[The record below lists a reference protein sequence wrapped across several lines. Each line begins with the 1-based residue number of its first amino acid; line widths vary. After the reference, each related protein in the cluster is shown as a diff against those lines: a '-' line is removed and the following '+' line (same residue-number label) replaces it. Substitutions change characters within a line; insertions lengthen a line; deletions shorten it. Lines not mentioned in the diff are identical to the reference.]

1 MSAYPL
7 VGLPTLAIPP
17 GPKPPRFGIN
27 QSYVRALVA
36 AGCAPV
42 LIPLLDDDERLR
54 AIYERLDGIVLPGG
68 ADVAPQE
75 YGEEPIDNLNV
86 VEAPRDRTEL
96 TLARWA
102 FADDLPTLGICRG
115 QQVINVALG
124 GSLYQDLRHQGVT
137 AVEHSDADGRA
148 RTALIHRV
156 RLDPDSRLAQLID
169 ETNIEVNSLHHQ
181 AVKTVAPQLKVTG
194 TSEDGVIEALE
205 SDDRRFLI
213 AVQWHPEEIDDL
225 PWVRRLFAGF
235 ARAASSNGPP
245 NGRRP
250 GVSAPQV

>member
-1 MSAYPL
+1 LSVYPL

-54 AIYERLDGIVLPGG
+54 AIYDRLDGIVLPGG
-68 ADVAPQE
+68 ADIAPGE
-75 YGEEPIDNLNV
+75 YHEEPIGDLNV
-86 VEAPRDRTEL
+86 VEAARDRTEL

-115 QQVINVALG
+115 QQVLNVALG
-124 GSLYQDLRHQGVT
+124 GSLWQDLRLQGVT
-137 AVEHSDADGRA
+137 AVEHSDADGRPRNA
-148 RTALIHRV
+148 FIHRV

-169 ETNIEVNSLHHQ
+169 ETDIEVNSLHHQ
-181 AVKTVAPQLKVTG
+181 AVKAVAPQLRVTG
-194 TSEDGVIEALE
+194 KSYDGVIEAIE
-205 SDDRRFLI
+205 SPERRFLI
-213 AVQWHPEEIDDL
+213 AVQWHPEEIDEV
-225 PWVRRLFAGF
+225 PWVQRLFAGF
-235 ARAASSNGPP
+235 ARAASSNG
-245 NGRRP
+245 
-250 GVSAPQV
+250 AA

>member
-1 MSAYPL
+1 MSRTP
-7 VGLPTLAIPP
+7 VIGLPTLAIPP
-17 GPKPPRFGIN
+17 GPKPPRYGIN
-27 QSYVRALVA
+27 QSYVRALAA

-42 LIPLLDDDERLR
+42 LIPLIDDQDQLR
-54 AIYERLDGIVLPGG
+54 AIYARLDGIVFPGG
-68 ADVAPQE
+68 ADIAPSE
-75 YGEEPIDNLNV
+75 YGEQPIDNLNV
-86 VEAPRDRTEL
+86 IEPERDRTEF

-102 FADDLPTLGICRG
+102 YEDNLPTLGICRG
-115 QQVINVALG
+115 QQLLNVALG

-137 AVEHSDADGRA
+137 QVEHAEAHGRG

-169 ETNIEVNSLHHQ
+169 ETSIDVNSLHHQ
-181 AVKTVAPQLKVTG
+181 AVKSIAPRLRVTG
-194 TSEDGVIEALE
+194 KSEDGVIEALE

-235 ARAASSNGPP
+235 ARAASD
-245 NGRRP
+245 GRADTP
-250 GVSAPQV
+250 

>member
-1 MSAYPL
+1 VYPL

-68 ADVAPQE
+68 ADIAPQE
-75 YGEEPIDNLNV
+75 YGEKPIGDLNV
-86 VEAPRDRTEL
+86 VEAARDRTEL

-115 QQVINVALG
+115 QQVLNVALG
-124 GSLYQDLRHQGVT
+124 GSLWQDLRHQGVT
-137 AVEHSDADGRA
+137 QVEHSDADGRA
-148 RTALIHRV
+148 RTAMIHRV

-169 ETNIEVNSLHHQ
+169 ETDIEVNSLHHQ
-181 AVKTVAPQLKVTG
+181 AVKTVAPQLKVVG
-194 TSEDGVIEALE
+194 KSEDGVIESLE
-205 SDDRRFLI
+205 SYDRRFLI

-225 PWVRRLFAGF
+225 PWVKRLFAGL
-235 ARAASSNGPP
+235 ARAASSN
-245 NGRRP
+245 
-250 GVSAPQV
+250 SAA

>member
-1 MSAYPL
+1 MSTFPL

-27 QSYVRALVA
+27 QSYVRALTA

-54 AIYERLDGIVLPGG
+54 AIYDRLDGIVFPGG
-68 ADVAPQE
+68 ADIAPQE
-75 YGEEPIDNLNV
+75 YGEEPIGDLNV

-115 QQVINVALG
+115 QQVLNVALG
-124 GSLYQDLRHQGVT
+124 GSLWQDLRHQGVT
-137 AVEHSDADGRA
+137 SVDHSDADGRA
-148 RTALIHRV
+148 RTALMHRV

-169 ETNIEVNSLHHQ
+169 ETSVEVNSLHHQ
-181 AVKTVAPQLKVTG
+181 AVKAVAPPLKVTG
-194 TSEDGVIEALE
+194 TSPDGVIESLE

-213 AVQWHPEEIDDL
+213 AVQWHPEEIDTL
-225 PWVRRLFAGF
+225 PWVQRLFNGF
-235 ARAASSNGPP
+235 ARAAQSTT
-245 NGRRP
+245 
-250 GVSAPQV
+250 

>member
-1 MSAYPL
+1 LSAHPL

-54 AIYERLDGIVLPGG
+54 AIYQRLDGIVFPGG
-68 ADVAPQE
+68 ADIAPQE
-75 YGEEPIDNLNV
+75 YGEEPIGNLNV
-86 VEAPRDRTEL
+86 VEAARDRTEL

-102 FADDLPTLGICRG
+102 VADDLPTLGICRG
-115 QQVINVALG
+115 QQVLNVALG

-137 AVEHSDADGRA
+137 SVDHSDADGRA
-148 RTALIHRV
+148 RTALMHRV
-156 RLDPDSRLAQLID
+156 RLEPDSRLAQLID

-181 AVKTVAPQLKVTG
+181 AVKAVAPQLKVTG

-213 AVQWHPEEIDDL
+213 AVQWHPEEIDTV
-225 PWVRRLFAGF
+225 PWVQRLFAGF
-235 ARAASSNGPP
+235 AHAA
-245 NGRRP
+245 
-250 GVSAPQV
+250 AQ

>member
-1 MSAYPL
+1 MSRPPL
-7 VGLPTLAIPP
+7 IGLPTLAIPP
-17 GPKPPRFGIN
+17 GPKPPRYGIN

-54 AIYERLDGIVLPGG
+54 AIYERLDGIVFPGG
-68 ADVAPQE
+68 ADVAPGE
-75 YGEEPIDNLNV
+75 YHEEPIAYLNV

-115 QQVINVALG
+115 QQVLNVALG
-124 GSLYQDLRHQGVT
+124 GSLWQDLRYQGVT
-137 AVEHSDADGRA
+137 DVEHSDADGRV
-148 RTALIHRV
+148 RSALIHRV

-169 ETNIEVNSLHHQ
+169 EIDIEVNSLHHQ
-181 AVKTVAPQLKVTG
+181 AVKTVAPQLRVTG
-194 TSEDGVIEALE
+194 QSDDGVIEALE
-205 SDDRRFLI
+205 SRERRFMI

-225 PWVRRLFAGF
+225 GWVRRLFQGF
-235 ARAASSNGPP
+235 VKAAQTTS
-245 NGRRP
+245 
-250 GVSAPQV
+250 

>member
-1 MSAYPL
+1 MSTYPL

-27 QSYVRALVA
+27 QSYVRALMA

-54 AIYERLDGIVLPGG
+54 AIYDRLDGIVFPGG

-75 YGEEPIDNLNV
+75 YGEEPIGDLNV
-86 VEAPRDRTEL
+86 VEALRDRTEL

-115 QQVINVALG
+115 QQVLNVALG
-124 GSLYQDLRHQGVT
+124 GSLWQDLRHQGVT
-137 AVEHSDADGRA
+137 SVDHSDADGRA
-148 RTALIHRV
+148 RTALMHRV

-169 ETNIEVNSLHHQ
+169 ETSIEVNSLHHQ

-194 TSEDGVIEALE
+194 TSEDGVIESLE

-213 AVQWHPEEIDDL
+213 AVQWHPEEIDAI
-225 PWVRRLFAGF
+225 PWVQRLFAGF
-235 ARAASSNGPP
+235 ARAASGSDEHLG
-245 NGRRP
+245 
-250 GVSAPQV
+250 

>member
-1 MSAYPL
+1 LSAYPL

-27 QSYVRALVA
+27 QSYVRALAA

-54 AIYERLDGIVLPGG
+54 AIYDRLDGIVFPGG
-68 ADVAPQE
+68 ADIAPQE
-75 YGEEPIDNLNV
+75 YGEEPIGDLNV

-115 QQVINVALG
+115 QQVLNVALG
-124 GSLYQDLRHQGVT
+124 GSLWQDLRHQDVT
-137 AVEHSDADGRA
+137 SVEHSDADGRA
-148 RTALIHRV
+148 RTALTHRV
-156 RLDPDSRLAQLID
+156 RLDPNSRLAQLID
-169 ETNIEVNSLHHQ
+169 ETTVEVNSLHHQ
-181 AVKTVAPQLKVTG
+181 AVKTVAPPLTVTG
-194 TSEDGVIEALE
+194 TSPDGVIESLE
-205 SDDRRFLI
+205 SADRRFLI
-213 AVQWHPEEIDDL
+213 AVQWHPEELDDL

-235 ARAASSNGPP
+235 ADAA
-245 NGRRP
+245 
-250 GVSAPQV
+250 AK

>member
-1 MSAYPL
+1 MSRPPL
-7 VGLPTLAIPP
+7 IGLPTLAIPP
-17 GPKPPRFGIN
+17 GPKPPRYGIN

-54 AIYERLDGIVLPGG
+54 AIYERLDGIVFPGG
-68 ADVAPQE
+68 ADIAPGE
-75 YGEEPIDNLNV
+75 YHEEPIADLNV

-115 QQVINVALG
+115 QQVLNVALG
-124 GSLYQDLRHQGVT
+124 GSLWQDLRYQGVT
-137 AVEHSDADGRA
+137 DVEHSDADGRV
-148 RTALIHRV
+148 RSALIHRV

-169 ETNIEVNSLHHQ
+169 EIDIEVNSLHHQ
-181 AVKTVAPQLKVTG
+181 AVKTVAPQLRVTG
-194 TSEDGVIEALE
+194 QSDDGVIEALE
-205 SDDRRFLI
+205 SRERRFMI

-225 PWVRRLFAGF
+225 GWVRRLFQGF
-235 ARAASSNGPP
+235 VKAAQTTS
-245 NGRRP
+245 
-250 GVSAPQV
+250 

>member
-1 MSAYPL
+1 LSEYPL

-27 QSYVRALVA
+27 QSYVRALTA

-42 LIPLLDDDERLR
+42 LIPLLDDEERLR

-75 YGEEPIDNLNV
+75 YGEEPIGDLNV
-86 VEAPRDRTEL
+86 VEALRDRTEL

-115 QQVINVALG
+115 QQVLNVALG
-124 GSLYQDLRHQGVT
+124 GSLWQDLRHQGVT
-137 AVEHSDADGRA
+137 SVEHSDADGRA
-148 RTALIHRV
+148 RTALMHRV

-181 AVKTVAPQLKVTG
+181 AVKTVAPPLKITG
-194 TSEDGVIEALE
+194 TSEDGVIESLE

-213 AVQWHPEEIDDL
+213 AVQWHPEEIDTL
-225 PWVRRLFAGF
+225 PWVQRLFAGF
-235 ARAASSNGPP
+235 ARAASGSG
-245 NGRRP
+245 
-250 GVSAPQV
+250 AA